1 MAKVMIDSWVMAAV
15 SNMKRAT
22 TFYQK
27 LGLKPSM
34 KRPYYMEYILPG
46 GTALGLHVM
55 SGPKRKRQG
64 TRSGARR
71 EEKGWEIML
80 RVENLERLVA
90 DLKRKRI
97 ECTPITHAP
106 GGANV
111 SYIFDPDG
119 NRLVLLEMEPPD

>member
-15 SNMKRAT
+15 SNIKRAT

-27 LGLKPSM
+27 LGLKPTL
-34 KRPYYMEYILPG
+34 KRPYYVEYVLPG

-64 TRSGARR
+64 IPKGNARER
-71 EEKGWEIML
+71 MGWEIML
-80 RVENLERLVA
+80 RVENLERLLS

-97 ECTPITHAP
+97 DCTPITRAP

-119 NRLVLLEMEPPD
+119 NRLVLLEMEPPE

>member
-1 MAKVMIDSWVMAAV
+1 MAKVMIDSWVMAGV

-22 TFYQK
+22 SFYQK

-34 KRPYYMEYILPG
+34 KRPYYVEYLLPG

-55 SGPKRKRQG
+55 SGSKRTGAGSRKG
-64 TRSGARR
+64 TRR
-71 EEKGWEIML
+71 EENGWEIML

-90 DLKRKRI
+90 DLKSKRI
-97 ECTPITHAP
+97 DCTPINRAP
-106 GGANV
+106 GGAYV
-111 SYIFDPDG
+111 SHIFDPDG